1 MARELRE
8 SSRPRFDVTY
18 GKEAT
23 GLLSVQGGA
32 PVTDKATFEF
42 VARGRVPH
50 LLIKLGF
57 LSMSAA
63 AKRVAA
69 SLGEKGQGDGSKA
82 KVHIAVTALGV
93 QPTPLV
99 SRDVMPSQLDSD
111 EETAFLRF
119 EEFAFA
125 PSVYADAYDRVS
137 QAMRMGRPE
146 ELYVTC
152 LLRESS
158 TNQTIGS
165 ARIPLLPVLQEHV
178 ERTYLYDKTPL
189 MPPRR
194 SPQPGL
200 AYDTPVGFLS
210 VSLVTDWGLSN
221 TNAGEFGNSAFEFM
235 RKRRG
240 LPSGAATSPT
250 LPSAVASPK
259 PPRALAR
266 DRLYLSRELTGASS
280 LAADAGEGASTGAPS
295 AGPAA
300 APASGIKLDVARYAA
315 YERSKAHLKPKERQV
330 QAFFL

>member
-1 MARELRE
+1 
-8 SSRPRFDVTY
+8 
-18 GKEAT
+18 
-23 GLLSVQGGA
+23 
-32 PVTDKATFEF
+32 
-42 VARGRVPH
+42 
-50 LLIKLGF
+50 
-57 LSMSAA
+57 
-63 AKRVAA
+63 
-69 SLGEKGQGDGSKA
+69 
-82 KVHIAVTALGV
+82 
-93 QPTPLV
+93 
-99 SRDVMPSQLDSD
+99 
-111 EETAFLRF
+111 
-119 EEFAFA
+119 
-125 PSVYADAYDRVS
+125 
-137 QAMRMGRPE
+137 MRMGRAE
-146 ELYVTC
+146 ELYVSC

-178 ERTYLYDKTPL
+178 ERTYVYDKTPL

-194 SPQPGL
+194 SPLPGL
-200 AYDTPVGFLS
+200 ASDTPVGFLS

-250 LPSAVASPK
+250 LPSAAASAK

-280 LAADAGEGASTGAPS
+280 LAADGEGVSAGAPAGS

-315 YERSKAHLKPKERQV
+315 YEKSKAHLKPKERQV
-330 QAFFL
+330 QAFAL